1 MWKNYGKKIEIS
13 GEGLSDINCER
24 LEKAL
29 IYHKNNFF
37 GSNNNM
43 YLTVEYLIEINSRNS
58 EVLEIQLI
66 IMINLILT
74 VSLCIMLLN
83 CSIIPVKDQKVDTQ
97 AIETN
102 PLDKSEKVTCC
113 WICKSIYQWTNN
125 CPNKVKNASE
135 DVNMIIFTQEMHECY
150 IAKFVG
156 EKRKCANVSVSSKK
170 IVWRVM
176 VE

>member
-1 MWKNYGKKIEIS
+1 
-13 GEGLSDINCER
+13 
-24 LEKAL
+24 
-29 IYHKNNFF
+29 
-37 GSNNNM
+37 M

-113 WICKSIYQWTNN
+113 
-125 CPNKVKNASE
+125 
-135 DVNMIIFTQEMHECY
+135 
-150 IAKFVG
+150 
-156 EKRKCANVSVSSKK
+156 
-170 IVWRVM
+170 
-176 VE
+176 